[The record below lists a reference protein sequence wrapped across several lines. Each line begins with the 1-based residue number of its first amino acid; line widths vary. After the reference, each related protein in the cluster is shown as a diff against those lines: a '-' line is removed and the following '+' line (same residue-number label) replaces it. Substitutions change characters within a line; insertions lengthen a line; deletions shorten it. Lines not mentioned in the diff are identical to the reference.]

1 MKKTLIANPI
11 YDVVFRYMMEDNKV
25 AKLFLSVIIGE
36 EIEELIFSPTESS
49 RKIGE
54 QSITVTRMDFSAKI
68 RQADGSQKLVL
79 IELQKSKYLFQIMRF
94 RRYLGKQ
101 YQNPENV
108 IISEDEEGK
117 TKKEGLPIYPIYIL
131 GEAFTEEV
139 YPVINIERNYID
151 AATKKRI
158 LKKYAFIESLTHD
171 ATTIQIPHLKE
182 KRRTLLEKFL
192 DIFDQTKKTDG
203 KGHFLEID
211 ESEYPE
217 KYHSVIRRLKKAIA
231 NPKIEDDMDLEDD
244 VIEEFNQQEERLDKA
259 KKLLKQKNKELRAE
273 RQKAE
278 AEREK
283 AEAERQKAEAEREK
297 AEAAIKDKEAI
308 IRNLA
313 KMGLSVEDIANV
325 ANTTIEVVKII
336 LQS

>member
-1 MKKTLIANPI
+1 MEKTLIANPI
-11 YDVVFRYMMEDNKV
+11 YDVVFRYLMEDNKV

-36 EIEELIFSPTESS
+36 EIEELVFSPTESS

-54 QSITVTRMDFSAKI
+54 RSITVTRMDFSAKI
-68 RQADGSQKLVL
+68 RQADGSQKLIL

-108 IISEDEEGK
+108 IISKNENGK
-117 TKKEGLPIYPIYIL
+117 NIKEGLPIYPIYIL

-151 AATKKRI
+151 AATKERI
-158 LKKYAFIESLTHD
+158 LAKYSFIESLTHD

-182 KRRTLLEKFL
+182 RRRTLLEKFL
-192 DIFDQTKKTDG
+192 EIFDQTNKTDG
-203 KGHFLEID
+203 NGHFLEID

-231 NPKIEDDMDLEDD
+231 NPKIEADMDLEDD
-244 VIEEFNQQEERLDKA
+244 VVEEFNQQEKRLEKA
-259 KKLLKQKNKELRAE
+259 EKLLEEKDEELEIE

-278 AEREK
+278 AATR
-283 AEAERQKAEAEREK
+283 
-297 AEAAIKDKEAI
+297 DKEAI
-308 IRNLA
+308 IHNLA
-313 KMGLSVEDIANV
+313 KMGLSIEDIAKA
-325 ANTTIEVVKII
+325 ANTTVEAVKVI
-336 LQS
+336 LQSEV